1 MKKRVVLLT
10 LSCAL
15 WMAAVGLGLSRMLTY
30 ENSPGT
36 PASAPRQWPASSRI
50 SLDRATMI
58 MVAHPHCPCT
68 RSSMGELAKIMALA
82 EGRVTAYVLF
92 VKPSGMLEEWEKTD
106 LWRSA
111 QEIPGVVALC
121 DEGGVEANRFGSQ
134 TSGQILLYNDVGQ
147 LLFEG
152 GITLARGREGDN
164 AGADAII
171 SQLTEG
177 TAEQTTS
184 AVFGCPV
191 FDLESNQT
199 KEGKI
204 GGKP

>member
-1 MKKRVVLLT
+1 VKKRIVILT

-15 WMAAVGLGLSRMLTY
+15 WMVVVGLGISRMLTY

-36 PASAPRQWPASSRI
+36 PASAPRQWPADSLI

-58 MVAHPHCPCT
+58 MVAHPRCPCT

-106 LWRSA
+106 LWRAA

-121 DEGGVEANRFGSQ
+121 DEGGVEASRFGSE
-134 TSGQILLYNDVGQ
+134 TSGQMLLYSNEGR

-171 SQLTEG
+171 SLLTKG
-177 TAEQTTS
+177 MADQTTS
-184 AVFGCPV
+184 AVFGCSV
-191 FDLESNQT
+191 FDLESNKT
-199 KEGKI
+199 EEGKI